1 VYYFYKKEEQFAGGN
16 VATKDFQYPGPIPFS
31 KETAIVM
38 MCDSVEAASKSL
50 KEPNSIAIDDLIDKI
65 VNKQLEEGQ
74 FMNADIT
81 FKELQTIKKVL
92 KKKLKNIYHL
102 RIEYPE

>member
-1 VYYFYKKEEQFAGGN
+1 
-16 VATKDFQYPGPIPFS
+16 
-31 KETAIVM
+31 M
-38 MCDSVEAASKSL
+38 
-50 KEPNSIAIDDLIDKI
+50 DD
-65 VNKQLEEGQ
+65 GQ